1 MVRGES
7 SGNVGE
13 QGGTAAAPAR
23 STFACLSDDA
33 HQVAA
38 ARRRRLRWRAR
49 RGLLENDLILTRFLD
64 RNESSLSEQQIAGLH
79 YLLDL
84 PDNELMDLILART
97 QLGDD
102 ASQAVEVLTMLR
114 VA

>member
-1 MVRGES
+1 MVCGES
-7 SGNVGE
+7 CGNGGE
-13 QGGTAAAPAR
+13 RDGTAAAPAR
-23 STFACLSDDA
+23 STVACLSDVA